1 MVEKA
6 ECLVHFSYEKS
17 DHKLMLLD
25 VQGSGYILYDP
36 EIATASNAI
45 DENNLKFMLGNL
57 AFNACWNFINVHSCN
72 KYCKMLQL
80 KKLLK

>member
-1 MVEKA
+1 MKT
-6 ECLVHFSYEKS
+6 S

-36 EIATASNAI
+36 EIATASDGI
-45 DENNLKFMLGNL
+45 DESNLKFMLGNL
-57 AFNACWNFINVHSCN
+57 AFDACWNFTNVHSCI